1 MLSLIFYPCGFIS
14 TDQMLSK
21 DDTHLIS
28 NSILQNIIFIV
39 HGLTFY
45 SLFLQFAVK
54 GFSLSQLV
62 GKNQNM
68 VLFPKLSFTDCHLP
82 ILNSMLTQTHTL
94 TVTLYS
100 LHSGLSLFPYWLPQN
115 KRMADTTY
123 KENNFHK
130 LYLESIHYITILT
143 H

>member
-21 DDTHLIS
+21 DDTRLIS

-62 GKNQNM
+62 GNNQNM
-68 VLFPKLSFTDCHLP
+68 VLFPKLSFIDCHLP

-100 LHSGLSLFPYWLPQN
+100 LNSGLSLFPYWLPQN